1 MGEEATASVLDAPDK
16 SDGAVSISLCL
27 RFNCLIVPEDDR
39 AAALDVCIVLKE
51 PNKVHGDTVLE
62 HAGAECSGL

>member
-1 MGEEATASVLDAPDK
+1 MPGGLREKLLMGKVVEF
-16 SDGAVSISLCL
+16 SL
-27 RFNCLIVPEDDR
+27 NCLIVPEDDR

-62 HAGAECSGL
+62 HAGAESSGL